1 MYDVQEYALF
11 MWCCH

>member
-11 MWCCH
+11 MWCWH